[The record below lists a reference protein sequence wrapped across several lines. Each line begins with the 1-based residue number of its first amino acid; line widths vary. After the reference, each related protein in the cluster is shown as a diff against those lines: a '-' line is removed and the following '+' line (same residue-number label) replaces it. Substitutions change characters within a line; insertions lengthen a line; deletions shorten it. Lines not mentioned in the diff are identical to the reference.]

1 MMKRMQQSRDEDE
14 GLKAHWEKP
23 ALDDSG
29 GTDIVLPKMVQELWP
44 GVNGVYWFRKEIY
57 VPASW
62 AGQDLTLSLGPIDD
76 FDETFWN
83 GVPVGR
89 DSVWN
94 VPRTYTI
101 PASEVKPGK
110 AVIAIRNTDD
120 HGNGGLYGDGAQMY
134 VQPLTKQVGDVVNLD
149 NSNGSYDMFFPLD
162 GSNPT
167 VAEKPMAEAISDA
180 LKGEGQ
186 NFFLEP
192 SKVVAVVN
200 EGNRAEVKN
209 IDTLIAALNKMKQN
223 IITTINENE
232 KKAIEID
239 KEWATSKVNG
249 VDIKDVVASA
259 SSAVINVHTATEE

>member
-1 MMKRMQQSRDEDE
+1 MSNEKTIDVNIKTVLADNRQAASLIGALIGKAYAKVESRDCWQGGKE
-14 GLKAHWEKP
+14 GFENDKAKATAPGAAGLITNRSPRKFMLKIQ
-23 ALDDSG
+23 
-29 GTDIVLPKMVQELWP
+29 DIL
-44 GVNGVYWFRKEIY
+44 
-57 VPASW
+57 
-62 AGQDLTLSLGPIDD
+62 
-76 FDETFWN
+76 
-83 GVPVGR
+83 
-89 DSVWN
+89 
-94 VPRTYTI
+94 
-101 PASEVKPGK
+101 
-110 AVIAIRNTDD
+110 
-120 HGNGGLYGDGAQMY
+120 GAQMY
-134 VQPLTKQVGDVVNLD
+134 VQPLTKQVGVVVNLN
-149 NSNGSYDMFFPLD
+149 NSDGSYDMFFPLD

-167 VAEKPMAEAISDA
+167 IVEKPMAEAISDA

-209 IDTLIAALNKMKQN
+209 IDSLIGALNKMKQN

-232 KKAIEID
+232 KKAAEIE